1 MTKRS
6 EEQKAASAENGR
18 KGRGPVTPEGRAKS
32 ARNARSHGLTGAISD
47 PSLEETDE
55 LERLRQALEDRF
67 DPQIAMNAMLIE
79 RVLTSTLRLNRAR
92 AIMTAKIEEL
102 AGLRADIVAKE
113 SSDRMQYM
121 QDAEAALSEMT
132 GEKKIDTKLLHL
144 LAEMEGFER
153 VSRHYPS
160 TKLYQLAKYAQRF
173 RGERD
178 SALKKMEKLRNQQLI
193 EEAS

>member
-6 EEQKAASAENGR
+6 EEQKAASEENGR
-18 KGRGPVTPEGRAKS
+18 KGRGPTTPEGKAKS
-32 ARNARSHGLTGAISD
+32 AQNARSHGLTGAISD

-79 RVLTSTLRLNRAR
+79 RVLTSTLSLSRAR

-102 AGLRADIVAKE
+102 AGQYADTVE
-113 SSDRMQYM
+113 GLDRMQDM
-121 QDAEAALSEMT
+121 QTVDAALREKT
-132 GEKKIDTKLLHL
+132 GAKKINTKLLHL
-144 LAEMEGFER
+144 FAEDAGFER
-153 VSRHYPS
+153 IARHHLS
-160 TKLYQLAKYAQRF
+160 TKLDRLAKYAQRF
-173 RGERD
+173 RGQRD